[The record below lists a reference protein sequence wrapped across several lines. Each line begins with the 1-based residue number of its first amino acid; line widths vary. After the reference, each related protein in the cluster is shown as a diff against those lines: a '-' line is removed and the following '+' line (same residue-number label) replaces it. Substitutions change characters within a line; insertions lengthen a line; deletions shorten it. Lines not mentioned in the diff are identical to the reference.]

1 MMNKSRAGREDL
13 GLEDLRSAI
22 SAFIQERD
30 WEQFHSPKNLAMA
43 LSVEVAEI
51 VEHFQWLTEEDSKNL
66 PPEKVAEVR
75 EEIGDV
81 MIYLTELAQK
91 LGIDPVEAAKAKVE
105 INGKKYPA
113 DLVKGKASKY
123 TEYA

>member
-1 MMNKSRAGREDL
+1 M
-13 GLEDLRSAI
+13 EDLRSAI

-51 VEHFQWLTEEDSKNL
+51 VEHFQWLTEEDSKKL
-66 PPEKVAEVR
+66 PPEKLAEVR

-81 MIYLTELAQK
+81 MIYLTELADK
-91 LGIDPVEAAKAKVE
+91 LGIDPVEAAKAKMT
-105 INGKKYPA
+105 INGQKYPVE
-113 DLVKGKASKY
+113 LVKGKASKY
-123 TEYA
+123 TEYR